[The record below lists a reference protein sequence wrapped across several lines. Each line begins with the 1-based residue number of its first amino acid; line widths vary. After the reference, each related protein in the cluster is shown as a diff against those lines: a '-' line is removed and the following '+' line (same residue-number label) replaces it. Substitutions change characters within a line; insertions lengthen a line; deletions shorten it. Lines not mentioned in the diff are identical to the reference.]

1 MGESTR
7 FGGDLERLVFEGV
20 EEAFE
25 GVVFADDDTFVGD
38 GSLGVD
44 GAFG

>member
-1 MGESTR
+1 L
-7 FGGDLERLVFEGV
+7 GGDLERLVFEGV

-25 GVVFADDDTFVGD
+25 DVGFADDALVGD
-38 GSLGVD
+38 ESLGVD